1 MMFLEVRDPQRL
13 IATLVRAKHAFHHM
27 NPLGFAEDRDELEK
41 LIDALSKE
49 DEQLTPSKWWKA
61 IETDTG
67 RLLMETSNAKD
78 FEMYEL
84 DTDPGVTIYR
94 LYSFEARMGQWREER
109 P

>member
-1 MMFLEVRDPQRL
+1 MMFLEVNDPQRL

-27 NPLGFAEDRDELEK
+27 NPLGFAEDLDEIEK
-41 LIDALSKE
+41 LIEALGQEE
-49 DEQLTPSKWWKA
+49 DQLKPSKWWKA
-61 IETDTG
+61 IENDTD
-67 RLLMETSNAKD
+67 RMLMETSNVED
-78 FEMYEL
+78 FKMYEL